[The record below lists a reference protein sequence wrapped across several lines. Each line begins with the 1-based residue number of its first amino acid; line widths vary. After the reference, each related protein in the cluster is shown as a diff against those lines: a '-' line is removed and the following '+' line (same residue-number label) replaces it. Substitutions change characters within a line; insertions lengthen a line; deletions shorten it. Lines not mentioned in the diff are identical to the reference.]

1 MVTVTIPK
9 KEYEELVEKRVKYE
23 WLKQIIEG
31 NTFASPP
38 IKNANEVL
46 AAFKSTKKYSRA
58 FLESLKVGLKRSSYF
73 RIWKFCRFIQ
83 NLLLISKSGILRKN
97 LKNRDWFLNTILFI
111 QVWVRSCL
119 SQNTWGFGVL
129 ELTKNI
135 ALFLSLERRMLLKF

>member
-58 FLESLKVGLKRSSYF
+58 FLESIKRGLRRSSYF
-73 RIWKFCRFIQ
+73 RI
-83 NLLLISKSGILRKN
+83 
-97 LKNRDWFLNTILFI
+97 
-111 QVWVRSCL
+111 
-119 SQNTWGFGVL
+119 
-129 ELTKNI
+129 
-135 ALFLSLERRMLLKF
+135 